1 MSTNLK
7 QYTDLRTL
15 LDSLEVGALRFYLND
30 KGNMTPTQKYRYL
43 KEMLMPVI
51 DEVWHQ
57 LRATDPVGRKKKLAS
72 AEIECP
78 PGYFACDGV
87 CVPYNCPD
95 LINATVSAR
104 KKAKATKRKS

>member
-15 LDSLEVGALRFYLND
+15 LDSLEVGALRFYLSG
-30 KGNMTPTQKYRYL
+30 KGMSSRQKYKYL
-43 KEMLMPVI
+43 KEMLMPII

-57 LRATDPVGRKKKLAS
+57 PVGANHPVPLNQLS
-72 AEIECP
+72 EIECP
-78 PGYFACDGV
+78 PGYYACDGV

-95 LINATVSAR
+95 LIGAAVSAR
-104 KKAKATKRKS
+104 KKPKAAKRKP

>member
-1 MSTNLK
+1 MATNLK
-7 QYTDLRTL
+7 QYIDLRTL
-15 LDSLEVGALRFYLND
+15 LDSLEIGSLMFYLND
-30 KGNMTPTQKYRYL
+30 KGQMSPTEKYRYL
-43 KEMLMPVI
+43 KEMLMPVV

-57 LRATDPVGRKKKLAS
+57 IRATQPGGRKKKLS

-78 PGYFACDGV
+78 PGYNACDGV

-95 LINATVSAR
+95 LIGATVSAR

>member
-15 LDSLEVGALRFYLND
+15 LDSLEIGALRFYLSG
-30 KGNMTPTQKYRYL
+30 KGMSSGKKYKYL
-43 KEMLMPVI
+43 KDRLMPII

-57 LRATDPVGRKKKLAS
+57 PVGVKPLPS
-72 AEIECP
+72 NIGSEIECP
-78 PGYFACDGV
+78 PGYYACDGV

-95 LINATVSAR
+95 VISAATLSAR
-104 KKAKATKRKS
+104 KKPKATKRKR